1 MQSKAESRNM
11 VETLFQYQP
20 VHQDVC
26 CPAQILVIDRSNGPA
41 QLLMDTLGRLFSEE
55 IAITEI
61 TDYPSALP
69 LLDYSCYDL
78 LVIGLEER
86 QAVSPTFLTY
96 LRNRQPDL
104 PILLIGNGMTDQYIE
119 FIEVNGVTEAIN
131 LPYRAYEVKAL
142 SEHLA
147 QHYLHTA

>member
-1 MQSKAESRNM
+1 MQSQTM
-11 VETLFQYQP
+11 VDTLLHYQTTQ
-20 VHQDVC
+20 HEVC

-41 QLLMDTLGRLFSEE
+41 QLLMDTLGRLLGEE
-55 IAITEI
+55 IAVTEI

-78 LVIGLEER
+78 VVIGLEDK

-104 PILLIGNGMTDQYIE
+104 PILLIGCGMSRQYME

-131 LPYRAYEVKAL
+131 LPHRAYEVKQVT
-142 SEHLA
+142 EHVA
-147 QHYLHTA
+147 TQFLHFA